1 MNAKSQAV
9 RCCAGVCLSLLVVT
23 TCAAQEKQ
31 GKKDTGTR
39 VILLGTGNPNPDP
52 NHSGPAT
59 AIVVNGAVYLVDC
72 GPGIVRRAAAAGLP
86 MPELKRVFVTHLHS
100 DHTAGLSDLIL
111 TPWVL
116 ERVAPLEAYGPPGLK
131 KMTEHIVAAYEEDIE
146 MRVKGLEGANA
157 TGYKVTAHEIQPGVV
172 YKDANVTVKAFQ
184 VPHGSWKFA
193 YGYRFETK
201 DRIIVISGDTTFTRD
216 MITQARGTDLL
227 IHEVYCEAGFATRS
241 EQWKKYHR
249 SFHTSSRD
257 LARIAAEAK
266 PKLLVLYHVLL
277 WGQSEGQ
284 LLKEI
289 QEIYKGPVAIGKD
302 LQVF

>member
-1 MNAKSQAV
+1 MSAKSMTV
-9 RCCAGVCLSLLVVT
+9 RCCAALFLSLLVAAA
-23 TCAAQEKQ
+23 CAAQD
-31 GKKDTGTR
+31 KKESGTR
-39 VILLGTGNPNPDP
+39 VILLGTGTPNADPD
-52 NHSGPAT
+52 HSGPAT

-86 MPELKRVFVTHLHS
+86 MPELKRVFITHLHS
-100 DHTAGLSDLIL
+100 DHTAGFSDLIL

-116 ERVAPLEAYGPPGLK
+116 ERTAPLEAYGPLGLR
-131 KMTEHIVAAYEEDIE
+131 KMTEHIVAAYQEDID
-146 MRVKGLEGANA
+146 MRVKGLEGANP
-157 TGYKVTAHEIQPGVV
+157 TGYKVNAHEIQPGVV

-184 VPHGSWKFA
+184 VPHGSWKYA

-201 DRIIVISGDTTFTRD
+201 DRFIVISGDTTFTRD
-216 MITQARGTDLL
+216 MIEQARGVDLL

-289 QEIYKGPVAIGKD
+289 QEIYKRPVAVGRD

>member
-1 MNAKSQAV
+1 MSAKSQVA
-9 RCCAGVCLSLLVVT
+9 RWCAAMFVLLFVVAA
-23 TCAAQEKQ
+23 CAAQEKTP
-31 GKKDTGTR
+31 TGTR
-39 VILLGTGNPNPDP
+39 VILLGTGTPNPDP
-52 NHSGPAT
+52 DHSGPAT

-72 GPGIVRRAAAAGLP
+72 GPGVVRRAAAAGLD

-116 ERVAPLEAYGPPGLK
+116 LRTAPLEAYGPPGLK
-131 KMTEHIVAAYEEDIE
+131 NMADHIVAAYQEDIE
-146 MRVKGLEGANA
+146 MRTKGLEGANS
-157 TGYKVTAHEIQPGVV
+157 TGYKVNTHEIQPGVA
-172 YKDANVTVKAFQ
+172 YKDANVTVKAFR
-184 VPHGSWKFA
+184 VSHGSWKYA

-201 DRIIVISGDTTFTRD
+201 DRTIVISGDTTFTRE
-216 MITQARGTDLL
+216 MIEQARGADLL

-241 EQWKKYHR
+241 DQWKKYHAA
-249 SFHTSSRD
+249 FHTSSRD

-284 LLKEI
+284 LMKEI
-289 QEIYKGPVAIGKD
+289 QEIYKGPVAVGKD
-302 LQVF
+302 LQIF

>member
-1 MNAKSQAV
+1 MTV
-9 RCCAGVCLSLLVVT
+9 RCCAALFLSLLVAAA
-23 TCAAQEKQ
+23 CAAQD
-31 GKKDTGTR
+31 KKESGTR
-39 VILLGTGNPNPDP
+39 VILLGTGTPNADPD
-52 NHSGPAT
+52 HSGPAT

-86 MPELKRVFVTHLHS
+86 MPELKRVFITHLHS
-100 DHTAGLSDLIL
+100 DHTAGFSDLIL

-116 ERVAPLEAYGPPGLK
+116 ERTAPLEAYGPLGLR
-131 KMTEHIVAAYEEDIE
+131 KMTEHIVAAYQEDID
-146 MRVKGLEGANA
+146 MRVKGLEGANP
-157 TGYKVTAHEIQPGVV
+157 TGYKVNAHEIQPGVV

-184 VPHGSWKFA
+184 VPHGSWKYA

-201 DRIIVISGDTTFTRD
+201 DRFIVISGDTTFTRD
-216 MITQARGTDLL
+216 MIEQARGVDLL

-289 QEIYKGPVAIGKD
+289 QEIYKRPVAVGRD